1 MRRFN
6 MKTKY
11 DDEVGNCINCDIVTF
26 SRNTMNYYEC
36 LECRCV
42 RIATMEQLN
51 NNINLTK

>member
-1 MRRFN
+1 

-36 LECRCV
+36 LECKCV
-42 RIATMEQLN
+42 RIATLNGLN
-51 NNINLTK
+51 NNITLSDERKV